1 MKIRSLVLWMVSFIC
16 IAVIYFYSRNS
27 ILNRLNN
34 IDEYYYKD
42 FNNEPVN
49 KMQISVIDAYFRD
62 SDSFLILNL
71 NNEDITELFYHDNI
85 DDYEQGNYEAIKDY
99 ISKNV
104 NSMNFEPDLIF
115 REQQK

>member
-16 IAVIYFYSRNS
+16 ITVIYFYSRNS

-104 NSMNFEPDLIF
+104 NSRNFEPDLIF